1 MSGTWKFRTA
11 VLMLGLGAGMSAA
24 AMAVPPWAQVLGT
37 DRVKAD
43 PNQQYLVAEQDGP
56 WMIMACSFSG
66 EGARQQ
72 AHDLVLELRK
82 RYKLPAYSHK
92 VQFKLDD
99 PNGPG
104 GPRGP
109 VRWQYR
115 RFAEH
120 PEDGKDG
127 AIQEYAVLVGNY
139 PAINDPE
146 ARRDLQKIK
155 YLEPDCLNVDRGNP
169 TFQTLAAL
177 RHIQED
183 IKEHVPGGNG
193 DNRRKGPMGHAFIT
207 TNPLLPSDY
216 YAPKGTVDELVLRMN
231 RGVTHSL
238 LDCQGKY
245 TVQVAHFTG
254 TTVFDQRG
262 IEALATGKRQ
272 LQSTLTKAAQQAH
285 DLTEALRM
293 KGYDAYEF
301 HDRFSSIVTVGSFD
315 SVGMPLPDGKVEID
329 PRVHAIMKVFG
340 GQAAGSSG
348 VQTVQAV
355 VGIPLDP
362 QPLPV
367 EVPKRSISRE
377 LAERVD
383 SGRR

>member
-1 MSGTWKFRTA
+1 
-11 VLMLGLGAGMSAA
+11 MLGLGAGMSAA